1 MTVGEVVVHAI
12 MGDIT
17 PVVTDIILVIIL
29 SFSRLFQKKML
40 PFYDSC
46 GGIVVVVFLHNIQNI
61 DNYLNS
67 LKGTNIKH
75 GVLA

>member
-1 MTVGEVVVHAI
+1 MTVGAVVVHAI

-40 PFYDSC
+40 R
-46 GGIVVVVFLHNIQNI
+46 
-61 DNYLNS
+61 
-67 LKGTNIKH
+67 
-75 GVLA
+75 